1 MSHRMLDVA
10 PLPSQSPRH
19 HNSRRGLG
27 TIIAFAATF
36 HGYFSPNLGWR
47 RTAVANQSTAGPK
60 GARMTY
66 QPAPEK
72 RMAPPPWYQL
82 LTQRTGRLLVPHG

>member
-36 HGYFSPNLGWR
+36 TVILALILGGVGLPSPTNL
-47 RTAVANQSTAGPK
+47 
-60 GARMTY
+60 
-66 QPAPEK
+66 
-72 RMAPPPWYQL
+72 PPVQKVL
-82 LTQRTGRLLVPHG
+82 E